1 MSMNSNFTW
10 RSCAE
15 TDRGAVRKVN
25 EDSVLDKAEVGLW
38 TVADGMGGHEA
49 GDVASQMLVEA
60 LNQTNLHSKLSDIV
74 NQAEDLIHDVHDK
87 ILERSES
94 EYGGRTMGS
103 TIVTLLVHENVG
115 VCLWAGDSR
124 LYRKRRG
131 HIQPISSDH
140 SQVNE
145 MVARGLISEKEAEN
159 HPASNV
165 ITRAVGA
172 TPDLHLDATVF
183 DIQKGDTFLL
193 CSDGLYGELTLSEID
208 SYLRGDEVDQ
218 IANEL
223 IQAALTRGA
232 KDNVSVIVTKA
243 F

>member
-1 MSMNSNFTW
+1 MTLNYTW

-15 TDRGAVRKVN
+15 THRGAVRKVN
-25 EDSVLDKAEVGLW
+25 EDSVLDRPEVGLW

-49 GDVASQMLVEA
+49 GDVASQMLVRT
-60 LNQTNLHSKLSDIV
+60 LSGTTQHLKLSQFV
-74 NQAEDLIHDVHDK
+74 NQAEDLIHSVHDN

-94 EYGGRTMGS
+94 EYGGRTMGC
-103 TIVTLLVHENVG
+103 TVVTLLVHENVG

-131 HIQPISSDH
+131 HLQMISSDH

-145 MVARGLISEKEAEN
+145 MVGRGLISEEEAEN

-183 DIQKGDTFLL
+183 DIKRGDTFLL
-193 CSDGLYGELTLSEID
+193 CSDGLYGELGMSEID
-208 SYLRGDEVDQ
+208 AYLRGDEVDRV
-218 IANEL
+218 AGEL
-223 IQAALTRGA
+223 IQAALKRGA
-232 KDNVSVIVTKA
+232 KDNVSVIVVKA
-243 F
+243 L